1 MEKYVIN
8 GGKPL
13 YGEIDVSGAKNAAVA
28 IIPAA
33 LMVSGVCRLE
43 NIPQISDADML
54 MTILEHLGAKIRM
67 VNRNTVEIDCT
78 DVRYTDAPYDL
89 MRRIRASYYLI
100 GAMLGRFGAAKTTMP
115 GGCNFGVR
123 PIDQHIKGMT
133 ALGADVEVTGGFV
146 YAKALDG
153 KLHGTR
159 IYLDKVS
166 VGATMNIILAASM
179 ARGRTVIENAA
190 KEPHIVDLA
199 NFLNS
204 MGCRVKGAGTDV
216 IRIRGVQRLQSR
228 RPYAV
233 IPDQIE
239 TGTLMIAAAAT
250 HGDVTICGCIPTHM
264 EALTAKLLEMGARVE
279 ERDDAIRVRS
289 IGDHRAVTFKT
300 QVYPGFPTD
309 LQQPMSAL
317 LCTAT
322 GTSTVVENIFES
334 RFRHLSEMERM
345 GARVRIY
352 EQTAV
357 IEGVPQL
364 HGAAVEAT
372 DLRAGAA
379 LVIAGLMA
387 QGTTEIYNTHFIDRG
402 YEHLEEKLNSLGAKI
417 SRTRE

>member
-1 MEKYVIN
+1 M
-8 GGKPL
+8 
-13 YGEIDVSGAKNAAVA
+13 
-28 IIPAA
+28 
-33 LMVSGVCRLE
+33 
-43 NIPQISDADML
+43 
-54 MTILEHLGAKIRM
+54 
-67 VNRNTVEIDCT
+67 
-78 DVRYTDAPYDL
+78 
-89 MRRIRASYYLI
+89 
-100 GAMLGRFGAAKTTMP
+100 
-115 GGCNFGVR
+115 
-123 PIDQHIKGMT
+123 
-133 ALGADVEVTGGFV
+133 
-146 YAKALDG
+146 
-153 KLHGTR
+153 
-159 IYLDKVS
+159 
-166 VGATMNIILAASM
+166 
-179 ARGRTVIENAA
+179 
-190 KEPHIVDLA
+190 
-199 NFLNS
+199 
-204 MGCRVKGAGTDV
+204 
-216 IRIRGVQRLQSR
+216 
-228 RPYAV
+228 
-233 IPDQIE
+233 
-239 TGTLMIAAAAT
+239 
-250 HGDVTICGCIPTHM
+250 
-264 EALTAKLLEMGARVE
+264 E
-279 ERDDAIRVRS
+279 ERDGAIRVRS